1 MKLFYK
7 IPVND
12 YREKLDEVRERF
24 MMHEEEDEARI
35 NLKMDDESQ
44 IERVICTVNPN
55 QDELA
60 HIRVILND
68 NSLQQYF
75 DSVFGTPYKIK
86 E

>member
-1 MKLFYK
+1 
-7 IPVND
+7 
-12 YREKLDEVRERF
+12 